1 LHGQTMGQSSAVV
14 NSFRYFFSLFFRWP
28 GGARLAQNLLGGG
41 CLIAHYIQHEP
52 CQARG
57 VGVNP
62 PRFFEIFLLDI
73 SVIQVGGGFLQSL
86 NPFIPILYIP

>member
-14 NSFRYFFSLFFRWP
+14 NSFRYFFLLFFRWP

-41 CLIAHYIQHEP
+41 GLIAHYIQHEP

-57 VGVNP
+57 
-62 PRFFEIFLLDI
+62 
-73 SVIQVGGGFLQSL
+73 GGGQSP
-86 NPFIPILYIP
+86 PFF